1 MSSEPIALQIILMIT
16 SALGLILWGI
26 VQFTLNTINKR
37 LSQIEIFVQEFVTY
51 KAVHDKIHEQFD
63 VQFDDLKLRIDK
75 HDDIIE
81 DHERKIDDHTQKID
95 NLSQQIKQNKQQ
107 ILTKP
112 TTRRRSEKD
121 IK

>member
-1 MSSEPIALQIILMIT
+1 MSLEPIALQIILMIT

-51 KAVHDKIHEQFD
+51 KAVHDKIHEQAD
-63 VQFDDLKLRIDK
+63 IKFDDLKFRVDE

-81 DHERKIDDHTQKID
+81 DHEKKIDDHTKKID
-95 NLSQQIKQNKQQ
+95 NLSQQIKQNKEQT
-107 ILTKP
+107 IRKITS
-112 TTRRRSEKD
+112 RRKSEKD